1 MPLAILCDFDGT
13 IVNIDTA
20 EFLLE
25 KFTKENWRLY
35 DKQLE
40 RGEINLK
47 ECMQKQYSLLKAPK
61 AIMIQEL
68 EQVTQ
73 FRPYFDEL
81 VEYSLKYK
89 IPFIIVSAGLDF
101 VISHFIKQ
109 KGFSKP
115 IKIHAANTRLTE
127 NGIEVNFPRLF
138 DKKSLNFKEDL
149 VKHYKKL
156 GYHVIYI
163 GDGLSDYTAVRS
175 ADFSFVIKNSS
186 LASLCKKEGLNHL
199 EIINF
204 REVLDRIKEF
214 NSF

>member
-20 EFLLE
+20 EFLLG

-35 DKQLE
+35 DQQLE
-40 RGEINLK
+40 RGEITLK

-61 AIMIQEL
+61 ASMIQEL
-68 EQVTQ
+68 ERVTQ
-73 FRPYFDEL
+73 FRPYFEEL
-81 VEYSLKYK
+81 VEYSLKYE
-89 IPFIIVSAGLDF
+89 IPFIIASAGLDF
-101 VISHFIKQ
+101 AISHFIEQ
-109 KGFSKP
+109 KGFSKS

-127 NGIEVNFPRLF
+127 NGIEVNFPSF
-138 DKKSLNFKEDL
+138 YDKKSIDFKEDL

-156 GYHVIYI
+156 GYYVIYI
-163 GDGLSDYTAVRS
+163 GDGLSDFRAVRS

-214 NSF
+214 NTF